1 MSDSILE
8 YSLTEVAAGIRR
20 KEFSS
25 EEVTRNCLEK
35 IEKLQSKL
43 NCFISIYA
51 EEAIEAARRAD
62 KAIASGDEI
71 GSLHGVP
78 LAHKDMFYRDGFVST
93 GGSKIQKTF
102 KPSYTATV
110 LDKLDAAGAIHVG
123 GLNMSEFASGPVGQN
138 QHFGDCKN
146 PWNIQCA
153 PGGSSSG
160 SGAAVAAR
168 LVYGAL
174 GSD

>member
-71 GSLHGVP
+71 NLSTSKYLSLI
-78 LAHKDMFYRDGFVST
+78 ADNFS
-93 GGSKIQKTF
+93 
-102 KPSYTATV
+102 
-110 LDKLDAAGAIHVG
+110 
-123 GLNMSEFASGPVGQN
+123 
-138 QHFGDCKN
+138 
-146 PWNIQCA
+146 NIF
-153 PGGSSSG
+153 
-160 SGAAVAAR
+160 
-168 LVYGAL
+168 
-174 GSD
+174 